1 MKIIDKSFPIE
12 ILTLLNINPTVVCS
26 IVSTALYN
34 FENSEIYVYDG
45 KVDDKLIADSQEE
58 LIKIIKEKGLELIS

>member
-12 ILTLLNINPTVVCS
+12 ILTLLNMNPTVVCS
-26 IVSTALYN
+26 IVLTPLYN

-45 KVDDKLIADSQEE
+45 KVDDKLIADSQDE

>member
-12 ILTLLNINPTVVCS
+12 MLTMLDIHPTVVCS

-34 FENSEIYVYDG
+34 FEKSKIYVYDG
-45 KVDDKLIADSQEE
+45 ELNDDLIINAQEE
-58 LIKIIKEKGLELIS
+58 LLKIINEKNLELIY